1 MAEAIQSVPQAVP
14 GRRSRPTVADPLWH
28 DLQNEAREAAL
39 LEPMLSGF
47 LWPTIL
53 GRKSLEDAVARRITS
68 RLASDALPAQ
78 LLDETFAEAFAAAP
92 DIAAALRADLRAILE
107 RDPACERT
115 LEPVLYFKGFHALEA
130 HRLAHWLWKGGRRDL
145 ALLVQSRSSE
155 VFQTDIHP
163 AATFGQSVF
172 LDHATG
178 FVAGETVIVEDDVSI
193 LQGVTLGGT
202 GHDHVS
208 RHPIVRQGTLIGAD
222 AAVLGAIEVGAYSR
236 IAAGSVVLEDVP
248 RCSTVAG
255 VPARVVGTGGCP
267 EPARLMDQRLEG
279 AAYASFAYS
288 I

>member
-1 MAEAIQSVPQAVP
+1 MADMTHAIP
-14 GRRSRPTVADPLWH
+14 RRRGRPTVADPLWH
-28 DLQNEAREAAL
+28 DLQTEAREAARI
-39 LEPMLSGF
+39 EPMLSGF

-53 GRKSLEDAVARRITS
+53 SRKSLEEAVARRITT
-68 RLASDALPAQ
+68 RLASDALPSG
-78 LLDETFAEAFAAAP
+78 LLDETFAEAFAASP
-92 DIAAALRADLRAILE
+92 DIVAALRLDLRAILE
-107 RDPACERT
+107 RDPACERA

-163 AATFGQSVF
+163 AATFGHGVF

-202 GHDHVS
+202 GHDAIT
-208 RHPIVRQGTLIGAD
+208 RHPVIRRGTLIGAD
-222 AAVLGAIEVGAYSR
+222 AAILGAIEVGAYSR
-236 IAAGSVVLEDVP
+236 IAAGSVVLDDVP

-267 EPARLMDQRLEG
+267 EPARLMDQKLEG